1 METATTKKRRRRTMA
16 MWAAPAVIA
25 AGGLAAGVAV
35 LAPASASTAKSPAA
49 ASTAKARAL
58 PSTKKTE
65 IVVRTE
71 KTRKYGTI
79 LVDTKGF
86 TLYTYAKDTKD
97 HSRVTGELLSFWPA
111 LVVRAGVTPVGKH
124 VSGIGFFTRSNGQHQ
139 VTDHGKPL
147 YLFVSDTKPG
157 QVTGQGVSGF
167 SVVRVHSS
175 ATSSAGVGPSSSTSS
190 PSGGWGGY

>member
-1 METATTKKRRRRTMA
+1 METATNMKRHRRTVA
-16 MWAAPAVIA
+16 MWAAPAAIA

-35 LAPASASTAKSPAA
+35 LAPASASTAKAPAA
-49 ASTAKARAL
+49 ASTAKVQAL
-58 PSTKKTE
+58 ASMKKTE
-65 IVVRTE
+65 IVVHTE

-79 LVDTKGF
+79 LVDSKGF

-147 YLFVSDTKPG
+147 YLFVSDTKAG

-167 SVVRVHSS
+167 SVVKVHSS
-175 ATSSAGVGPSSSTSS
+175 ASGVSSTSPS
-190 PSGGWGGY
+190 SPPSGGWGGGY